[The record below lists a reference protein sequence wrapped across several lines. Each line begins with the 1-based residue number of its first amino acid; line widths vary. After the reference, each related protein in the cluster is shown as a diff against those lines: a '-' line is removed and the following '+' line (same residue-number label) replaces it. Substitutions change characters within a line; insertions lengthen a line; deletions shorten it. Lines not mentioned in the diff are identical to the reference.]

1 MIRIRLK
8 RIGKKRHPHYRMV
21 VADKPDKRDG
31 RFIENL
37 GSYDP
42 HADPPLI
49 LIDGEKVKSW
59 IAKGAQPSESAEKI
73 LIRAGVIEK
82 KAPFPKVKLEAK
94 RAEQAKAAEGRAKTR
109 AAAEEKAEKEAAKA
123 AAAEAKVDAPAAAAE
138 LEATP
143 NVDATPDTGA
153 AAEAKVDAPAA
164 AAELEAT
171 PNVDATPD
179 SSAAAEP
186 QVAAP
191 AAADDTEATP
201 SEE

>member
-8 RIGKKRHPHYRMV
+8 RIGKKRHPHYRVV

-42 HADPPLI
+42 HADPPSI
-49 LIDGEKVKSW
+49 VIDGDKAKEW

-73 LIRAGVIEK
+73 LVRAGVIEK
-82 KAPFPKVKLEAK
+82 KPAQVKAKLEVK
-94 RAEQAKAAEGRAKTR
+94 RAEQAKAAATRAEARAK
-109 AAAEEKAEKEAAKA
+109 EEAKAVKEAEKA

-143 NVDATPDTGA
+143 NEDASPDTGA
-153 AAEAKVDAPAA
+153 AGEAKVDAPAA
-164 AAELEAT
+164 AADAEAT
-171 PNVDATPD
+171 PPD
-179 SSAAAEP
+179 
-186 QVAAP
+186 
-191 AAADDTEATP
+191 EATT
-201 SEE
+201 EE

>member
-42 HADPPLI
+42 HADPPSI
-49 LIDGEKVKSW
+49 IIDGDKVKSW

-82 KAPFPKVKLEAK
+82 KAPLPKVKLEAK

-109 AAAEEKAEKEAAKA
+109 AAAEEKAAK
-123 AAAEAKVDAPAAAAE
+123 
-138 LEATP
+138 
-143 NVDATPDTGA
+143 GA

-164 AAELEAT
+164 
-171 PNVDATPD
+171 
-179 SSAAAEP
+179 
-186 QVAAP
+186 
-191 AAADDTEATP
+191 
-201 SEE
+201 

>member
-42 HADPPLI
+42 HADPPSI
-49 LIDGEKVKSW
+49 VIDGEKAKEW

-73 LIRAGVIEK
+73 LIRAGVLEK
-82 KAPFPKVKLEAK
+82 RPPVVKAKLEVK
-94 RAEQAKAAEGRAKTR
+94 RAEQAKAAAGRAEER
-109 AAAEEKAEKEAAKA
+109 AKGEANAATDAEKA

-143 NVDATPDTGA
+143 NVDPAPTEGA
-153 AAEAKVDAPAA
+153 AGEAAVDAPAA

-171 PNVDATPD
+171 PPD
-179 SSAAAEP
+179 DPETAKE
-186 QVAAP
+186 
-191 AAADDTEATP
+191 
-201 SEE
+201 